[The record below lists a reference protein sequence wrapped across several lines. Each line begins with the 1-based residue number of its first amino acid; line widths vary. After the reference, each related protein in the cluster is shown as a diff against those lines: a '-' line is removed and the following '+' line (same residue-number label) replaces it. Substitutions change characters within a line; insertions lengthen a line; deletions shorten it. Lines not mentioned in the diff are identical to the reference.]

1 MRLVS
6 YCLPA
11 EADAAVRLG
20 LLHIPGTER
29 GGEDTGSTALV
40 LDLCALARQ
49 HCAVE
54 LPPTLQA
61 CITDSATALPRLRAV
76 ADWLERCVSPPLDT
90 ACPLGSVRLALPCT
104 PPRNVLCIGANYREH
119 AAELRA
125 ALAVEHSGTCPPV
138 FTKPVTAL
146 TPASAELVLDASVS
160 REWDYEVELAV
171 VIGVGGANIP
181 EERALEHIFGYSIL
195 NDVTARDL
203 QRQSSQWYLGKG
215 VDASSPFGPCVVPA
229 FALPDPQAC
238 PISCRVN
245 GAMRQSAHTGHM
257 LFSVARLVHVLSSLG
272 AALLPGDIIA
282 TGTPGGIG
290 MSLNPPCYLRDGDTL
305 DLHIGGMGH
314 QRTTVR
320 LRPGG
325 YSLAGANAL

>member
-11 EADAAVRLG
+11 EADTAVRLG
-20 LLHIPGTER
+20 LLHIPDTGK
-29 GGEDTGSTALV
+29 GGEGAGDTALV

-54 LPPTLQA
+54 LPPTLQD
-61 CITDSATALPRLRAV
+61 CITDSAAVLPRLCAV
-76 ADWLERCVSPPLDT
+76 ATWLAEQTTPPLNG
-90 ACPLGSVRLALPCT
+90 ACPLGNVRLALPCT

-119 AAELRA
+119 AAELRTG
-125 ALAVEHSGTCPPV
+125 LAVEHGGHCPPV

-146 TPASAELVLDASVS
+146 TPANAELVLDSAVS

-171 VIGVGGANIP
+171 IIGVGGANIP
-181 EERALEHIFGYSIL
+181 EERALEHVFGYSIL

-203 QRQSSQWYLGKG
+203 QRQCSQWYLGKG

-229 FALPDPQAC
+229 FALNPQDC
-238 PISCRVN
+238 TISCRVN
-245 GAMRQSAHTGHM
+245 GVLRQSAHTGQM
-257 LFSVARLVHVLSSLG
+257 LFGVARLVHVLSSLG
-272 AALLPGDIIA
+272 TALLPGDIIA
-282 TGTPGGIG
+282 TGTPGGVG
-290 MSLNPPCYLRDGDTL
+290 LSLDPPCYLRDGDSL
-305 DLHIGGMGH
+305 ELRVDGIGR

-320 LRPGG
+320 LHPG
-325 YSLAGANAL
+325 YSLAGVNAL